1 MNKLF
6 EYIILGLIQGITEPI
21 PVSSSGHI
29 MIINNLLKTNINMEI
44 LATLT
49 NFGSLIAIA
58 FLYKERIITL
68 FKDFISCLTSIFKKI
83 VLKKSIE
90 KKDKNTYNN
99 FKYCLLLIVGTIPAG
114 IMGIIVTKLGLF
126 DFLENNIKF
135 IGITLLITAIFLFAI
150 RNIKGKKDNNE
161 ISFKDALMIG
171 IFQVFALLP
180 GISRS
185 GATIVGGM
193 TRNLKRETAFDFSFL
208 LYIPISIATGIL
220 GIKDLI
226 EANLDTMTFIFY
238 IIATIIAG
246 IVTYFATIWFKDI
259 VKKGKLIYFV
269 IYCSIVGLLVILFL

>member
-1 MNKLF
+1 MKLIQ
-6 EYIILGLIQGITEPI
+6 YIILGIVQGFTEPI

-29 MIINNLLKTNINMEI
+29 MIVNNLLNTGIDMEI

-58 FLYKERIITL
+58 YLYRKRLIIL
-68 FKDFISCLTSIFKKI
+68 IKDFFSCLTSIFKKVI
-83 VLKKSIE
+83 LKKSIV
-90 KKDKNTYNN
+90 KKDKQTYNN
-99 FKYCLLLIVGTIPAG
+99 FRYCLLLIIATIPAG
-114 IMGIIVTKLGLF
+114 IIGLIVSALDLF
-126 DFLENNIKF
+126 DFLEDNIKF
-135 IGITLLITAIFLFAI
+135 IGVTLLITALFLFAI

-161 ISFKDALMIG
+161 ISIKDALVIG

-193 TRNLKRETAFDFSFL
+193 SKNLKRETAFDFSFL

-220 GIKDLI
+220 GIKDLL
-226 EANLDTMTFIFY
+226 EASLNITTLIYY

-269 IYCSIVGLLVILFL
+269 IYCLIVGLAVILFL